1 MKILFQKDY
10 DDLLNQIKRAE
21 SSANEAHRKLS
32 KMNSEILGKEIQLE
46 NLEANLEKKNKTLL
60 LTETELLKIKEQR
73 DKAELE
79 VIELK
84 KKNRIK
90 NSQKGGY
97 IKQINKLTNELKQTK
112 EKLSEKDVI
121 INNFKTELK
130 KHIPKKSV
138 IEYEKGIRK

>member
-10 DDLLNQIKRAE
+10 DDLLSQIKRAE

-79 VIELK
+79 VVELK
-84 KKNRIK
+84 KKNRMK

>member
-10 DDLLNQIKRAE
+10 DDLLSQIKRAE

-84 KKNRIK
+84 KKNRMK

-112 EKLSEKDVI
+112 EKLSEKDAI

-138 IEYEKGIRK
+138 IEYEKGIRR

>member
-10 DDLLNQIKRAE
+10 DDLLSQIKRAE

-84 KKNRIK
+84 KKNRMK